1 MTVSTLQIGKK
12 KFAVVPLKDF
22 EQLRRKADLLSDQ
35 DAADVADCIR
45 RLNDPKE
52 KRIPWDKVKKRAG
65 LA

>member
-12 KFAVVPLKDF
+12 KFAVLPLKDF

-52 KRIPWDKVKKRAG
+52 KRV
-65 LA
+65 